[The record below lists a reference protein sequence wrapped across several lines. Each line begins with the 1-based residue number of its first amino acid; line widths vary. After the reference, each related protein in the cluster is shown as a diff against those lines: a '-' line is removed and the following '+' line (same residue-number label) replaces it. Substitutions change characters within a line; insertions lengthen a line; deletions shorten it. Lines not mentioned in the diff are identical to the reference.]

1 MADQRIPASK
11 WRERIAQWRSSG
23 MPAQEYAAQQG
34 FPLERLT
41 YWARRVER
49 ESQGPKLLPV
59 HVQVAS
65 TVAAVLE
72 LRSPS
77 GWTMRVG
84 AGAEPG
90 WLAAVLS
97 GLR

>member
-1 MADQRIPASK
+1 MAYQRIPASK
-11 WRERIAQWRSSG
+11 WRERIAQWHASG
-23 MPAQEYAAQQG
+23 MPAREYAEQQG

-49 ESQGPKLLPV
+49 ESMLPQLLPV
-59 HVQVAS
+59 QVQVS
-65 TVAAVLE
+65 SAAPATIE

-84 AGAEPG
+84 AGTEPN
-90 WLAAVLS
+90 WLATVLS

>member
-1 MADQRIPASK
+1 MASQRIPAST
-11 WRERIAQWRSSG
+11 WRERVAQWRSSG
-23 MPAQEYAAQQG
+23 MPAREYAEQHG

-49 ESQGPKLLPV
+49 ESMLPQLLPV
-59 HVQVAS
+59 QVHVPS
-65 TVAAVLE
+65 AAAATIEV
-72 LRSPS
+72 RSPS

-84 AGAEPG
+84 TGTEPG